1 MRLRATLEHQD
12 AITTLLNLPPPKSHL
27 LVSASA
33 DRTLRTW
40 DARTG
45 TLLKEH
51 KGHRAAVL
59 GAALGSQGSVIISAG
74 DDGVC
79 LVFPTE

>member
-1 MRLRATLEHQD
+1 MCADGTPPQD
-12 AITTLLNLPPPKSHL
+12 AVTTLLAHPTSKHL

-45 TLLKEH
+45 ALVREH
-51 KGHRAAVL
+51 TGHRAAIL
-59 GAALGSQGSVIISAG
+59 GAAIGLGGKVVLSAG

>member
-1 MRLRATLEHQD
+1 MTS
-12 AITTLLNLPPPKSHL
+12 LLPLPAPKAHL
-27 LVSASA
+27 VVSASS
-33 DRTLRTW
+33 DKSLRTW

-45 TLLKEH
+45 TLLREH
-51 KGHRAAVL
+51 KGHQGPIL
-59 GAALGSQGSVIISAG
+59 QSALGLGGGVVVSAG